1 MRPSETSSAAIDS
14 GADSA
19 CGANDATLADAGT
32 RSVEPD
38 PSRRTFLSL
47 CGGAGAAL
55 ACLADGALAAGGQ
68 RHAYAR
74 SQLVDERG
82 RPLRCE
88 QLAANTEYIFHY
100 PFRTTP
106 CFLID
111 TGRVLAATTTLKTR
125 DGAAYEWPGGAGP
138 TRSIVAFSGICAHKL
153 SHPSRVVSFI
163 GYRDRP
169 VGIVNEKR
177 EIERRAGVIQCCS
190 EQSVYDPARGAVV
203 VSGPAPQPLASIEL
217 DCSDGTIHAVA
228 VIGGE
233 MFAPFFERFGERL
246 ALETRST
253 RYADP
258 VGPATVVTLGRDYS
272 RNRRECS

>member
-1 MRPSETSSAAIDS
+1 MHTKQASDAMAQAHGMAQTRLATNASLSADP
-14 GADSA
+14 
-19 CGANDATLADAGT
+19 DA
-32 RSVEPD
+32 
-38 PSRRTFLSL
+38 SRRAFLAL

-55 ACLADGALAAGGQ
+55 GCLADGALASGGQ
-68 RHAYAR
+68 RHEYPR
-74 SQLVDERG
+74 TQLVDEQG

-88 QLAANTEYIFHY
+88 QLAPNTEYIFHY
-100 PFRTTP
+100 PFPATP

-111 TGRVLAATTTLKTR
+111 TGRALAARVPLKTR
-125 DGAAYEWPGGAGP
+125 DGATYEWPGGAGP
-138 TRSIVAFSGICAHKL
+138 KRSIVAFSGICAHKL

-169 VGIVNEKR
+169 VGIVNGKR
-177 EIERRAGVIQCCS
+177 EIEQRAGVIQCCS
-190 EQSVYDPARGAVV
+190 EQSVYDPARGAAV
-203 VSGPAPQPLASIEL
+203 VSGPAPQPLATIEL

-228 VIGGE
+228 VVGGE

-246 ALETRST
+246 ALEMRST

-258 VGPATVVTLGRDYS
+258 VGPTTVVTLGRDYS